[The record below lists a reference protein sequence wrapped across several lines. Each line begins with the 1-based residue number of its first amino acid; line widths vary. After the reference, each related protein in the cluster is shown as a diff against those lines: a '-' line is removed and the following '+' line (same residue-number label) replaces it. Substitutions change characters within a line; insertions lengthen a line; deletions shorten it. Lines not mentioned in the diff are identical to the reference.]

1 MAVVGVGIDAVEID
15 RMRRALERTPQL
27 ADRVFTASELQQCR
41 SRGDRLRPARLAGRF
56 AAKEAV
62 AKAFGTGVVGF
73 SFRDVEVVNDTGGAP
88 TIVLAAAAAAV
99 ADRCGI
105 TRVHVSLSLTG
116 TVAVATAVAES

>member
-1 MAVVGVGIDAVEID
+1 MAIVGIGVDAVEID
-15 RMRRALERTPQL
+15 RMRRALERTPTL
-27 ADRVFTASELQQCR
+27 ADRVFTVTELAQCR

-73 SFRDVEVVNDTGGAP
+73 SFRDVAVVNDDGGAP
-88 TIVLAAAAAAV
+88 VIVLANAARAV
-99 ADRCGI
+99 AERCGI

-116 TVAVATAVAES
+116 GIAVATAVAEA

>member
-27 ADRVFTASELQQCR
+27 ADRVFTATELQQCR

-73 SFRDVEVVNDTGGAP
+73 SFRDVEVVNDSGGAP

>member
-1 MAVVGVGIDAVEID
+1 MSVVGIGVDAVEID
-15 RMRRALERTPQL
+15 RMRQALERTPQL
-27 ADRVFTASELQQCR
+27 ADRVFTATELQQCR

-73 SFRDVEVVNDTGGAP
+73 SFRDIEVINDTGGAP
-88 TIVLAAAAAAV
+88 LVVLADAAQAV

-105 TRVHVSLSLTG
+105 TRVHISLSLTG
-116 TVAVATAVAES
+116 TIAFATAVAES

>member
-1 MAVVGVGIDAVEID
+1 MAVVGIGVDAVEIE
-15 RMRRALERTPQL
+15 RMRRALLRTPTL
-27 ADRVFTASELQQCR
+27 AARVFTATELRQCR

-73 SFRDVEVVNDTGGAP
+73 GFRDVEVVNDHGGAP
-88 TIVLAAAAAAV
+88 AVVLAADAQAV

-105 TRVHVSLSLTG
+105 ARVLVSLSLTG
-116 TVAVATAVAES
+116 SLAVATAIAEG